1 MTLALVPPL
10 PPPDPSE
17 EVRSAAV
24 RLLVFK
30 LYYYSALSDRFC
42 YVVPLNLSPDPSEEV
57 RSAAVRLLVSKLYP
71 RPHLRPAIV
80 ATAALRLS
88 ALALPLHPQPPN
100 PHPNTHPPD
109 QQQGQQQPQQPDDQQ
124 AGPSAGAGE
133 AAPGQVAV
141 KQEQQEG
148 EQGQGQQGGPSNPA
162 AAAAAA
168 APEPS
173 VSDCTRGVALYVG
186 LVPRQPDM
194 LPALLSSY
202 AAGGPNLQVGAWGCD
217 GGGGVEG
224 MRAERADW
232 RRWGGAWGGGG
243 SSAVVG
249 KGRHLLRRGTAH
261 VVRPQAAMGG
271 GPPTVF
277 LPHSG

>member
-1 MTLALVPPL
+1 MINLVPP
-10 PPPDPSE
+10 
-17 EVRSAAV
+17 
-24 RLLVFK
+24 
-30 LYYYSALSDRFC
+30 
-42 YVVPLNLSPDPSEEV
+42 VPRPTDPSEEV

-88 ALALPLHPQPPN
+88 ALALPLHPQSLN
-100 PHPNTHPPD
+100 TQPNTHLD
-109 QQQGQQQPQQPDDQQ
+109 QQQQQQPHDQQ

-133 AAPGQVAV
+133 AGPGQVAV

-148 EQGQGQQGGPSNPA
+148 EQGQAPAPA
-162 AAAAAA
+162 APAP

-202 AAGGPNLQVGAWGCD
+202 AAGGPNLQVGCGI
-217 GGGGVEG
+217 G
-224 MRAERADW
+224 
-232 RRWGGAWGGGG
+232 
-243 SSAVVG
+243 VVG
-249 KGRHLLRRGTAH
+249 KGH
-261 VVRPQAAMGG
+261 
-271 GPPTVF
+271 
-277 LPHSG
+277 